1 MSKKYFI
8 MNNRENT
15 SEGYREVS
23 MEEFKNY
30 MMSFPKRERFCINL
44 GYAVMETT
52 EESYH
57 NFYKDVNRNETLR
70 RLDAKNGLVS
80 YSALDTNEFNG
91 ADIIEDPSDPLEDR
105 ILRSQMIEK
114 LLEAIALLSD
124 EDKELIEM
132 LYFDGMSEREITR
145 LTGVARTT
153 INYRRNRILKKKSSF
168 FEKNSS
174 NTPFFSFYK

>member
-8 MNNRENT
+8 MNNRENPHD
-15 SEGYREVS
+15 GYKEVS
-23 MEEFKNY
+23 EEFVKNY
-30 MMSFPKRERFCINL
+30 IKSFPEGERTYFINL

-52 EESYH
+52 EESYYD
-57 NFYKDVNRNETLR
+57 FYKDVNRNETLK

-91 ADIIEDPSDPLEDR
+91 ADIIEDPSDSLEDR

-114 LLEAIALLSD
+114 LLEVLSD
-124 EDKELIEM
+124 EDKELVEM
-132 LYFDGMSEREITR
+132 LYFDGMTEREITR

-153 INYRRNRILKKKSSF
+153 INYRRKRILKKLSSF

-174 NTPFFSFYK
+174 KPSFFSFYK